1 MKWAARMQRLGTESA
16 FETLARARRLEMTG
30 RSVVHF
36 EIGEPD
42 FATPPHIIAAAEAA
56 IEEGYTHYTPAG
68 GIPEVRAGVAEHYS
82 RRFQTEVSAEEVIL
96 TPGSKNVLLFAIL
109 ATLEEGDEVIFP
121 DPGYPIYRSL
131 VEFVG
136 ARAVGLPLR
145 EETGFRFD
153 SDELESL
160 VSDRT
165 RMVIL
170 NSPHNPTGGTLT
182 EEDLTAVARLAVE
195 RDLWVLSDEIYSQI
209 VYEGDAPSIATFP
222 GMRERTVVLDGLS
235 KAYAMCGWRLG
246 IGIAPAEMIRMME
259 TLMINSSSC
268 ATAFIQVATLTALD
282 APESATAVARMVSEY
297 RRRRDL
303 VVEGLN
309 AIDGIRCQRPG
320 GAFYVFPNIT
330 ATGLS
335 ERELADRL
343 LAEAGVAVLPG
354 TGFGPAGSGFI
365 RLSYAQ
371 SIPTLEEGLLR
382 IRSYLG
388 SRAAA

>member
-1 MKWAARMQRLGTESA
+1 
-16 FETLARARRLEMTG
+16 
-30 RSVVHF
+30 
-36 EIGEPD
+36 
-42 FATPPHIIAAAEAA
+42 
-56 IEEGYTHYTPAG
+56 
-68 GIPEVRAGVAEHYS
+68 
-82 RRFQTEVSAEEVIL
+82 
-96 TPGSKNVLLFAIL
+96 
-109 ATLEEGDEVIFP
+109 
-121 DPGYPIYRSL
+121 
-131 VEFVG
+131 
-136 ARAVGLPLR
+136 
-145 EETGFRFD
+145 
-153 SDELESL
+153 
-160 VSDRT
+160 
-165 RMVIL
+165 
-170 NSPHNPTGGTLT
+170 
-182 EEDLTAVARLAVE
+182 
-195 RDLWVLSDEIYSQI
+195 
-209 VYEGDAPSIATFP
+209 
-222 GMRERTVVLDGLS
+222 MRERTVVLDGLS